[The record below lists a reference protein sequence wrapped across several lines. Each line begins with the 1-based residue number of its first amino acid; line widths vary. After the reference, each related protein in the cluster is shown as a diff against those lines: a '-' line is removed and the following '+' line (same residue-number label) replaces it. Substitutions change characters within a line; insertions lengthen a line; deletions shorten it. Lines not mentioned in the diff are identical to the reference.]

1 MAKVPPPP
9 PIAAQDPTFN
19 RYLIELTAFLT
30 ASGEIDPTSVA
41 GLVALSNQVAT
52 DTANVAS
59 LQTTVSSQSASI
71 STLQGQVTTLQGQ
84 VTTLQ
89 GQVTTLQ
96 GQVSALQARSQ
107 VFSGNVGAVG
117 PPSAGLGSV
126 GDWFLNT
133 GGTAGNK
140 LWLKTAVATWT
151 NYL

>member
-89 GQVTTLQ
+89 GQV
-96 GQVSALQARSQ
+96 SALQARSQ